1 MMDQHLTVREAAALF
16 NMSPRT
22 IYRHVWAGDIPHR
35 RVGRQIRI
43 PKADLLSSLQVKGG
57 IYAS

>member
-1 MMDQHLTVREAAALF
+1 MMDRHLSVREAADMF

-22 IYRHVWAGDIPHR
+22 IYRRVWAGDIPHR

-43 PKADLLSSLQVKGG
+43 PEADLLNSLRVKGG
-57 IYAS
+57 MYAS